1 MEIKMTTQEELEVE
15 KQRTEGSRV
24 AFDFLKWL
32 LAHGIVFRQCQE
44 NSDAIS
50 SYLREKHLDFTF
62 PSAVAAYNALTERGH
77 RFLLD
82 KLAPPAAAEE
92 ELPDLPEVP
101 GMNPQIF
108 TVSDINNM
116 DRERYKKLYFGPHSA
131 QFRARVTEIMRRAK
145 EEK

>member
-1 MEIKMTTQEELEVE
+1 MSTSEELEVE
-15 KQRTEGSRV
+15 KQRAEGSRV

-50 SYLREKHLDFTF
+50 SYLREKNLDFTL
-62 PSAVAAYNALTERGH
+62 PNATEAYNALVKRGH
-77 RFLLD
+77 KFVLET
-82 KLAPPAAAEE
+82 LAPPAPVEKEE
-92 ELPDLPEVP
+92 EPLPEVP

-108 TVSDINNM
+108 TVSDINAM
-116 DRERYKKLYFGPHSA
+116 DKDRYKKLYFGSSA
-131 QFRARVTEIMRRAK
+131 TQFRARVNEIIRRAK